1 MIPASLKGKIFLG
14 LTFLNLGLASYF
26 AAIGMGEQSALSGIT
41 SFLCVGVWLVE
52 LKSDK
57 A

>member
-26 AAIGMGEQSALSGIT
+26 AAIEMGEQAVLSGIT

-52 LKSDK
+52 LKSGK

>member
-1 MIPASLKGKIFLG
+1 MIPSSLKGKIFLG

-26 AAIGMGEQSALSGIT
+26 AAIEMGEQAVLSGIT

-52 LKSDK
+52 LKSGK